1 VWVVLSPSK
10 FLSLLHHLIKL
21 PLFLPLA
28 ALRRS
33 QVRQRKLVAAFT
45 SKKARFVEIDGM
57 DPEMKETRGKLFD
70 LSGLRGKYPQVL
82 VLRSPNS

>member
-1 VWVVLSPSK
+1 VVLSPSN
-10 FLSLLHHLIKL
+10 FCFSSAPPIKL
-21 PLFLPLA
+21 PPFRPLA
-28 ALRRS
+28 ALWRS

-82 VLRSPNS
+82 VTRGPNS